1 MVTVW
6 WPKERVDMSFV
17 IATPDLV
24 ESAATS
30 LAGIRSSLAEAA
42 ATAAGPTTGIA
53 IAAQDEVSVA
63 IASMFGNFGEHF
75 QAVSA
80 QAQAFHQQF
89 VSLMNAGAG
98 AYASAETANAAQTL
112 LGGALD
118 GGVVGGVGQLA
129 GNVGAELNGAVA
141 ALGSG
146 SLGGFVGGQIQTGA
160 QAISNAIAGSPI
172 GLGTLQTGSASALAS
187 GISSFGATVAA
198 PYQALVSNTV
208 TNLQAIGNTV
218 VSNPF
223 PFLHQLVN
231 NQIFYGQTIASSIAT
246 GIQNLP
252 ATLANLPATIQAGLQ
267 GLSTINPGAVLQQ
280 LITSQVANAQTVV
293 TSLQSAANDFVTGVQ
308 TLPAGFLTAAQD
320 LLTGDNAAAYTAIN
334 QTLTNAFL
342 PGFNGVQVGGDGGS
356 TLVTSIVPIGPLGD
370 LAPILAIPGQ
380 IAQNFTNMLPAGSI
394 PAMMAQHAT
403 NLISAFTNFG
413 TTISISN
420 VANLDFG
427 IPLQLLL
434 DGIGA
439 PANALSALNSTGQ
452 ALVSALQAG
461 NASAAAATLLDAP
474 AVVADAFLNG
484 TTVVTLPPA
493 MVSLLGLTL
502 PSTTYLPLGGLL
514 TPLATPQVLV
524 DLFGMTLP
532 LELSGGT
539 PIGGL
544 IPGLL
549 SFPAQLAAD
558 IAA

>member
-1 MVTVW
+1 
-6 WPKERVDMSFV
+6 MSFV

-63 IASMFGNFGEHF
+63 IASMFGNFGEQF
-75 QAVSA
+75 QALSA

-89 VSLMNAGAG
+89 VSVMNAGAG
-98 AYASAETANAAQTL
+98 AYASAEAANAAQTL
-112 LGGALD
+112 LGGGVD
-118 GGVVGGVGQLA
+118 GGIFGGVEQS
-129 GNVGAELNGAVA
+129 LNGAVT
-141 ALGSG
+141 ALGNG

-172 GLGTLQTGSASALAS
+172 GLGTLQTGGAPALAD

-198 PYQALVSNTV
+198 PYQALVSNTFN
-208 TNLQAIGNTV
+208 NLQAIGNTV

-231 NQIFYGQTIASSIAT
+231 NQIFYGQTIASSIAS

-252 ATLANLPATIQAGLQ
+252 ATLASLPASIEAALQ
-267 GLSTINPGAVLQQ
+267 GLSTINPGALLQQ
-280 LITSQVANAQTVV
+280 LITDQVANAQTVV
-293 TSLQSAANDFVTGVQ
+293 TSLQSAAHDFVTGVQ
-308 TLPAGFLTAAQD
+308 SLPAGFQAAFQD
-320 LLTGDNAAAYTAIN
+320 LLAGDNVSAYIAIN
-334 QTLTNAFL
+334 QALTNAFL
-342 PGFNGVQVGGDGGS
+342 PGFNGVQIGPADSSVLID
-356 TLVTSIVPIGPLGD
+356 IVPMGPLGD

-380 IAQNFTNMLPAGSI
+380 MAQSVTNLLPAGTI
-394 PAMMAQHAT
+394 PAQIAQHAT

-413 TTISISN
+413 TSLFISN
-420 VANLDFG
+420 AANLNFG

-439 PANALSALNSTGQ
+439 PANALSALNSTGA
-452 ALVSALQAG
+452 ALVSAVQAG

-474 AVVADAFLNG
+474 AIVANAFLNG
-484 TTVVTLPPA
+484 TTVVALPPA
-493 MVSLLGLTL
+493 TVSLLGLTL

-514 TPLATPQVLV
+514 TPLSTPQVLV
-524 DLFGMTLP
+524 DLDGTILP

-558 IAA
+558 IAAT